1 MEKKYA
7 VVGMLV
13 NHRKQAVPGVQHVL
27 TNFGNQI
34 IGRMG
39 HPEGYGDNKE
49 DGLITLTMH
58 ATDAD
63 IAEFTNQINSIDG
76 VVVNVATIARH

>member
-1 MEKKYA
+1 MNKTYA

-13 NHRKQAVPGVQHVL
+13 NHRKKAVPVVQHVL
-27 TNFGNQI
+27 TNFGDQI

-39 HPEGYGDNKE
+39 HPKGYGENKE

-58 ATDAD
+58 ATDTE
-63 IAEFTNQINSIDG
+63 IAEFTHQLDSIDG
-76 VVVNVATIARH
+76 VVVNVATIAQP

>member
-1 MEKKYA
+1 MDKKYA

-13 NHRKQAVPGVQHVL
+13 NRRKKAAPLVQHIL
-27 TNFGNQI
+27 TDFGDQI

-39 HPEGYGDNKE
+39 LPEGHGDNKE

-58 ATDAD
+58 ASAAD
-63 IAEFTNQINSIDG
+63 IAEMTSQLDAIEG
-76 VVVNVATIARH
+76 VAINVATITKE